1 MQRAR
6 RGACVCA
13 AAWTSLQRAV
23 LPRALAT
30 DAGGKYAPSPEA
42 FKPPARDSYDVLV
55 LGGGH
60 NGLVAAAY
68 LARAGLSVAVLERR
82 GLLGG
87 AAVTEELVPGFRFSR
102 ASYLAGLLRPQIIS
116 DLGLHDHGFRYLV
129 RDPSSFTPTP
139 QGGLLLGS
147 DDAKN
152 AASIARFSKADAEAF
167 PRYEAFLSDVRAI
180 VSPLLDGPPPEA
192 GGGAREKLSALWRV
206 RAATRAASAS
216 PETLA
221 PLTELLTAPA
231 AHILDRWF
239 ESDVLKATLAT
250 DAVIGALVSP
260 RTPGS
265 AYVLLHHVMGEA
277 AGRPGV
283 WAYVQGG
290 KCLLPSVISLLAA
303 PACLLPALTLTHA
316 TACYALRRHGRA
328 FLRGCSVG
336 ARCWR
341 DAADQCRRFRAA
353 ALGWRD
359 ASGGGCAAARR
370 VDASR
375 QDGAGGVH
383 SVPSLHGAHACR
395 QPAARV
401 RQARGACRLL
411 LRRFQ
416 SQPCAVAAAAVF
428 LPAGHGRR
436 CRAAA
441 CRHSAFRDAHGP
453 SACPRYGYCG
463 SPAGADASVITILP
477 PQIHAAYAEAAA
489 GIPSTRPVVEL
500 TIPSVLDKTLAP
512 PGCHVAS
519 LFCQY
524 APYELAPGQGSWE
537 DARVKNAFADRAIAV
552 VEAQCPGFA
561 ASIVGRDV
569 LSPLDLERIFGLHRG
584 NIFHGSLAP
593 HQLAYN
599 RPAPGWSRHRT
610 PVDGLYLG
618 GAGAH
623 PGGGVMGAPGRN
635 AAAAVLFDRGITPWW
650 DA

>member
-42 FKPPARDSYDVLV
+42 FMPPARDSYDVLV

-60 NGLVAAAY
+60 NGLIAAAY
-68 LARAGLSVAVLERR
+68 LSRAGLSVAVLERR

-139 QGGLLLGS
+139 EGGLLLGS

-290 KCLLPSVISLLAA
+290 ACLLPSVISLLAA
-303 PACLLPALTLTHA
+303 PACLLPALTLPLTPCA
-316 TACYALRRHGRA
+316 GMGAL
-328 FLRGCSVG
+328 S
-336 ARCWR
+336 
-341 DAADQCRRFRAA
+341 
-353 ALGWRD
+353 
-359 ASGGGCAAARR
+359 
-370 VDASR
+370 
-375 QDGAGGVH
+375 
-383 SVPSLHGAHACR
+383 
-395 QPAARV
+395 
-401 RQARGACRLL
+401 
-411 LRRFQ
+411 
-416 SQPCAVAAAAVF
+416 CAVAASARAAGATLLTNADVSELLLSDGATPAVEGVRLRGGLTLRAKTVLAACTPF
-428 LPAGHGRR
+428 HLFTELMPAG
-436 CRAAA
+436 
-441 CRHSAFRDAHGP
+441 S
-453 SACPRYGYCG
+453 
-463 SPAGADASVITILP
+463 LP
-477 PQIHAAYAEAAA
+477 PAFA
-489 GIPSTRPVVEL
+489 
-500 TIPSVLDKTLAP
+500 K
-512 PGCHVAS
+512 HVAHADYS
-519 LFCQY
+519 CGAFKVNLALSRLPQY
-524 APYELAPGQGSWE
+524 SCLPDTGGAVGPQHVGTAHFETHMDQVR
-537 DARVKNAFADRAIAV
+537 ARVMDIA
-552 VEAQCPGFA
+552 A
-561 ASIVGRDV
+561 RLRV
-569 LSPLDLERIFGLHRG
+569 LTQAR
-584 NIFHGSLAP
+584 
-593 HQLAYN
+593 
-599 RPAPGWSRHRT
+599 
-610 PVDGLYLG
+610 
-618 GAGAH
+618 
-623 PGGGVMGAPGRN
+623 
-635 AAAAVLFDRGITPWW
+635 
-650 DA
+650 